1 MNNGNNSVS
10 RNQWL
15 ISLIS
20 VIFILFVNIGVISF
34 QYGQL
39 NQMVTM
45 NERRISGMEIL
56 VTANSIQITRV
67 TQIAEANSNTFAR
80 IEVLINKL
88 IEEQ

>member
-1 MNNGNNSVS
+1 MNNGNNLVS

-20 VIFILFVNIGVISF
+20 VIFILFVNIAVISF

-56 VTANSIQITRV
+56 VTANSIQITRL
-67 TQIAEANSNTFAR
+67 TQIAEANSSTFAR